1 MIRDILQ
8 SDVAFARRLL
18 NENPAEAEIVQALIR
33 RGLDPDKAAQ
43 LVSDLRDGRPVS
55 YDANASLE
63 FTPRR
68 RSRSR
73 SNAAGTANGP
83 SGSSTESAPRRKP
96 SAPPAARPG
105 RRRFPWKL
113 FIALLALA
121 LALQAIVIAI
131 LVRQQKDP
139 FSPPRS
145 ETAAA
150 TPRDNSPRPVPPG
163 EAGGAAPGNTA
174 APVLLELQPD
184 GLYLGGERVSRENLL
199 PAVARQ
205 LGAPSR
211 TNRVA
216 QTGAIIYVFDRHG
229 LLLYAQP
236 DGGPTSIVLDC
247 EGTGGNA
254 GATTPFAGRLK
265 VENTEIS
272 PDTDSLSL
280 AAIQKLPLTRRGR
293 TSNILTGH
301 YGKFELIFGYV
312 RSNQRLSLVEINLK

>member
-121 LALQAIVIAI
+121 LALQAIVISI

-211 TNRVA
+211 PNRVA

>member
-55 YDANASLE
+55 YDANAALE

-121 LALQAIVIAI
+121 LLATGIAF

-150 TPRDNSPRPVPPG
+150 TPRDNSPRPGPPG
-163 EAGGAAPGNTA
+163 EVGGAAPANTA